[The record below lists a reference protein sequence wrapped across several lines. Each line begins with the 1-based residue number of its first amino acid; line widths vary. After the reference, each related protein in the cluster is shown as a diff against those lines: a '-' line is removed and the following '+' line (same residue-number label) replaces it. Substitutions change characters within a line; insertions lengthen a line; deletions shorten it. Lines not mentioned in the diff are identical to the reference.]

1 LQFRW
6 ALLVLLAGAGLRE
19 SSGADHGY
27 TDHVLH
33 ALSCRKRNQIRL
45 AKQRLGAIGGNDF
58 DGVKESWW
66 LFKNLRRN
74 GVIGQIWPVY
84 KWDDSPQIF
93 ALLDESGLGHAA
105 EEMNEALRRVG
116 VAEIELP
123 TEAHY
128 RRALKDFNVAIS
140 SEDAGQRLKAE
151 IKAFYDARKDR
162 RIKKG

>member
-1 LQFRW
+1 MLKP
-6 ALLVLLAGAGLRE
+6 LRHCACCGTE
-19 SSGADHGY
+19 ITSLRSTKSYCSDA
-27 TDHVLH
+27 
-33 ALSCRKRNQIRL
+33 CRKKASR
-45 AKQRLGAIGGNDF
+45 GGNDF

-84 KWDDSPQIF
+84 KWEIF

-123 TEAHY
+123 TEAHH

>member
-1 LQFRW
+1 MLKPQRHC
-6 ALLVLLAGAGLRE
+6 ACCGTE
-19 SSGADHGY
+19 ITS
-27 TDHVLH
+27 LH
-33 ALSCRKRNQIRL
+33 CTKSYCSDACRKKASR
-45 AKQRLGAIGGNDF
+45 GGNDF

-66 LFKNLRRN
+66 LFKNLKRN

-116 VAEIELP
+116 VAEMELP
-123 TEAHY
+123 TEADY